1 MTSLHLSDNCIT
13 SYSLHHTPYIFLLT
27 SFSLHLSPHLTSVLH
42 ITTCISQIHLTDKKP
57 LSSARLTGNHGY
69 ITSTKQHPLSM
80 QEPRNARMQTTKVL
94 RLLSLL
100 GETLTPHNGEKC
112 WKKSSQVW
120 PQKIHPS
127 LDPKKELVSLH
138 GSTLSDLK

>member
-1 MTSLHLSDNCIT
+1 MTSPHLSDNCIT
-13 SYSLHHTPYIFLLT
+13 SYSLHRSPYILLLT
-27 SFSLHLSPHLTSVLH
+27 SFSSPDKCLTHYS
-42 ITTCISQIHLTDKKP
+42 CISQIHLTDKKP

-112 WKKSSQVW
+112 WKKSTQVW
-120 PQKIHPS
+120 TQKIHPS
-127 LDPKKELVSLH
+127 LGPKKELVSLH
-138 GSTLSDLK
+138 GSTLSDLE